1 MKALYQIIRRPLITE
16 RGSHLKEGQNKYLFE
31 VARTAN
37 KVEIKKAIESLFRV
51 HVTSVNTLS
60 LKGKEKKVGRFSGR
74 TPDWK
79 KAVVT
84 LKQGDSIDFIEGA

>member
-1 MKALYQIIRRPLITE
+1 
-16 RGSHLKEGQNKYLFE
+16 
-31 VARTAN
+31 VAPAAN

-51 HVTSVNTLS
+51 HVTSVNTVC
-60 LKGKEKKVGRFSGR
+60 LKGKKKKVGRFTGR

-84 LKQGDSIDFIEGA
+84 LKPGDSIDFVEGA